1 MISDFNNVIKVYFS
15 QYHTEMNELSQ
26 IIYVSITMTCAWI
39 LIILCKNR
47 HDMTEIIVN
56 MVALIRLVHAL

>member
-1 MISDFNNVIKVYFS
+1 MISDFNNVIKVYFFTIS
-15 QYHTEMNELSQ
+15 YGNEWTIPNYLL
-26 IIYVSITMTCAWI
+26 SITMTCAWI

>member
-1 MISDFNNVIKVYFS
+1 
-15 QYHTEMNELSQ
+15 MNELSQ
-26 IIYVSITMTCAWI
+26 IIYVSITMTCARI